1 MIQRKSAAFTLIEIL
16 VVLVIISILIT
27 TAALYSLNAS
37 TLQAKQTAKMIYAL
51 LGLTQQQAILQPAV
65 FAFRLNQDGYTFL
78 RFQIKNNNVQ
88 GNWVPVQNDSLL
100 HFYYLPKK
108 VFVQLNLIK
117 GQNQFS
123 MLNRQQNQDSDS
135 MNKVLPMII
144 FFNNGDFT
152 PFVLSIGVEQKPPV
166 YKIIGYENGVIS
178 LVNMQ

>member
-37 TLQAKQTAKMIYAL
+37 TLQAKQTAKMINAL

-78 RFQIKNNNVQ
+78 RFQISNNNVQ
-88 GNWVPVQNDSLL
+88 GKWLPVQNDPLL

-108 VFVQLNLIK
+108 VIVQLTLTK
-117 GQNQFS
+117 GQNQFL
-123 MLNRQQNQDSDS
+123 MLNQQPRLGLDSI
-135 MNKVLPMII
+135 NTAQPMII

-152 PFVLSIGVEQKPPV
+152 PFVLTIGVVQKPPV